1 MDLAI
6 AYKRLARLLLMRTEK
21 VQKIIEQKPILHEIG
36 ENVDAQVWRAHYPI
50 DSACFKM
57 NKKRMSMD
65 ALMAE
70 LASGNPN
77 SELDKELKK
86 NHHEK
91 VKSSIGS
98 ALSMVLQR
106 QGCTAYKA
114 GYRTHHA
121 NVSIKTEQNLVSK
134 YQIDAGRKWARSQV
148 WPWPGKFS
156 VNPPIT
162 HRPSAVYAAFM
173 NPSKQNSKVYKGST
187 NKDVIQSALE
197 MAIDMERSDECLD
210 VYVCGDSESYQ
221 YMHVA
226 NTTSESKVL
235 KLRAI
240 LIADNRSVPCVL
252 PLAKHA
258 KLTVPAGCTIAFMQV
273 MASRPPPRASGE
285 ADIPKC
291 GLHANVICRLSKP
304 SESNPRN
311 PKVACKD
318 KNKITFKNFA
328 LTEEHVSVRTQRGS
342 AAAAGHVPVPTKKP
356 PPMPDKTKPRCN
368 PAQGGMVPLDIP
380 GHVDGLFCAEHGRL
394 GRLSTSDNAAGH
406 SPSPSQ
412 DELAR
417 KAGLERCKRGCTHP
431 RLILRTKDAETKEA
445 AAAAQEA
452 GPVTSPSHSPKHKKA
467 RTTHSAAHAASATEE
482 EAEPARSRGDGAEAS
497 KSSKV
502 QEKQEHPRREKS
514 RGYKPVLVTARKIP
528 EYRIEDADKF
538 VKGKRWIVL
547 DPGEST
553 AFTGLLVEPDG
564 SCFELRFGAGLS
576 RFIDWKKK
584 KVDSARS
591 AMDLEKDENE
601 RKAKTNEYQR
611 TLHELEATKN
621 KARHTIVNHITAL
634 ADVVLVPRLAVAR
647 MTQRKARGKP
657 MGTDFRRRMLG
668 LGVATM
674 TDLLQSKCENTGI
687 KYFTVSEYLTS
698 KGCVC
703 GAVHGSLGFSRHFKC
718 PKCHATR
725 HRDLGACFM
734 ILLDFLI
741 AMRRIAAEGSGSS
754 DVGGA
759 GPPKPKRKS
768 HQNSKAPPPGATS
781 KADTKAP
788 EDEARRK
795 ASIVKGNKKKVDE
808 EDEDEE
814 EEEEEEEEEDEE
826 EEEEEEEDYSE
837 DDEDEDTD
845 SVGHF
850 EYDANIDAFVYTD
863 TDQRI
868 LKIVKRSE
876 VMVWLEKT
884 KDTPEGAY
892 KAVVISLDGANG
904 NLEVRFEGDNNTY
917 SVHVDSIYSVI
928 TSPSLPQQPGAGG
941 AQHP

>member
-1 MDLAI
+1 MTKTPVVWNKELYAKQLVRRNI
-6 AYKRLARLLLMRTEK
+6 TSPLVKWNLTNMCLLSKMRLRGKRLLRYFPQKNTVLVNDEVSSKLSIVCKDAQFCTHRKGDPRT
-21 VQKIIEQKPILHEIG
+21 VQAQKLVYILHIKTKTARPIPIVSDKGNFRRTFQGKPEGAGSGGQALSKVSKVHAQKSVDQKMLDVTNMEKKDLEEIG
-36 ENVDAQVWRAHYPI
+36 NRI
-50 DSACFKM
+50 
-57 NKKRMSMD
+57 
-65 ALMAE
+65 
-70 LASGNPN
+70 
-77 SELDKELKK
+77 
-86 NHHEK
+86 
-91 VKSSIGS
+91 
-98 ALSMVLQR
+98 
-106 QGCTAYKA
+106 
-114 GYRTHHA
+114 
-121 NVSIKTEQNLVSK
+121 
-134 YQIDAGRKWARSQV
+134 
-148 WPWPGKFS
+148 
-156 VNPPIT
+156 VNI
-162 HRPSAVYAAFM
+162 
-173 NPSKQNSKVYKGST
+173 
-187 NKDVIQSALE
+187 
-197 MAIDMERSDECLD
+197 
-210 VYVCGDSESYQ
+210 
-221 YMHVA
+221 
-226 NTTSESKVL
+226 
-235 KLRAI
+235 
-240 LIADNRSVPCVL
+240 
-252 PLAKHA
+252 
-258 KLTVPAGCTIAFMQV
+258 
-273 MASRPPPRASGE
+273 
-285 ADIPKC
+285 
-291 GLHANVICRLSKP
+291 
-304 SESNPRN
+304 
-311 PKVACKD
+311 
-318 KNKITFKNFA
+318 
-328 LTEEHVSVRTQRGS
+328 
-342 AAAAGHVPVPTKKP
+342 
-356 PPMPDKTKPRCN
+356 
-368 PAQGGMVPLDIP
+368 
-380 GHVDGLFCAEHGRL
+380 
-394 GRLSTSDNAAGH
+394 
-406 SPSPSQ
+406 
-412 DELAR
+412 
-417 KAGLERCKRGCTHP
+417 
-431 RLILRTKDAETKEA
+431 KDAK
-445 AAAAQEA
+445 A

-467 RTTHSAAHAASATEE
+467 RTTHSAAHAASAAEE

-538 VKGKRWIVL
+538 VKGKLWIVL

-808 EDEDEE
+808 EDE
-814 EEEEEEEEEDEE
+814 EEDEE
-826 EEEEEEEDYSE
+826 EERKRKRR
-837 DDEDEDTD
+837 
-845 SVGHF
+845 
-850 EYDANIDAFVYTD
+850 
-863 TDQRI
+863 RI
-868 LKIVKRSE
+868 TA
-876 VMVWLEKT
+876 KT
-884 KDTPEGAY
+884 TMTKTQTAM
-892 KAVVISLDGANG
+892 ATL
-904 NLEVRFEGDNNTY
+904 NTRPTLMPLCTQTQTN
-917 SVHVDSIYSVI
+917 VF
-928 TSPSLPQQPGAGG
+928 
-941 AQHP
+941 